1 MFCKLEI
8 QRSKELNESQ
18 ALKKKKMKKVIP
30 SHKILGKNNKDE
42 KILKVAGAGG
52 GWKLYTERQSKN
64 HRILTENNIS
74 KKTWSNIFKIL
85 NEKTVDLKFY
95 IQWKS
100 IFQEMKVIYKWFQTY
115 KSWKNSLS
123 DLHYKK
129 C

>member
-18 ALKKKKMKKVIP
+18 ALKKKNEESDTKSQNIR
-30 SHKILGKNNKDE
+30 KNSKDE

-95 IQWKS
+95 IQ
-100 IFQEMKVIYKWFQTY
+100 
-115 KSWKNSLS
+115 
-123 DLHYKK
+123 
-129 C
+129 